1 MKDKG
6 INIRKHSLTRTHPST
21 AKDDTPS
28 PDTSTIVL
36 ITTRK
41 KKTYMNREIPILVEA
56 EFTKEN

>member
-41 KKTYMNREIPILVEA
+41 NNYMNREIPILVEA